1 MKGKI
6 DQDATLTR
14 VALIAPTSK
23 WSKFNE
29 VYMTQNA
36 KNQLQELLQSLG
48 CDRNCADFQP
58 LPPAPPYLH
67 GSTVTVTFPDGR
79 SVLGTGRANVKSDAD
94 IAASQAALEQ
104 MRIDHADLFI
114 DWDVVSVEAQAGDAL
129 IKLGVYCSKE
139 FKTAEAKSKR
149 LQILES
155 DKHLAKIFD
164 QLKNNSD
171 PDLAI
176 WGPHL
181 SEKRKATLVEAL
193 LWRHYGQQVISV
205 TAPKQLQSLL
215 ESLVLPPD

>member
-1 MKGKI
+1 
-6 DQDATLTR
+6 
-14 VALIAPTSK
+14 
-23 WSKFNE
+23 
-29 VYMTQNA
+29 MTENA
-36 KNQLQELLQSLG
+36 KNQLQELLQDLG

-58 LPPAPPYLH
+58 SPPLSYLH

-79 SVLGTGRANVKSDAD
+79 SVRGTGEGMRISDAD
-94 IAASQAALEQ
+94 IAAAQAALKQ
-104 MRIDHADLFI
+104 MRIDYADLFI

-139 FKTAEAKSKR
+139 FKTAEDKSKR
-149 LQILES
+149 LQTLES

-164 QLKNNSD
+164 QWNNNGD

-193 LWRHYGQQVISV
+193 LWRRYGQQVISV

-215 ESLVLPPD
+215 ESLILPAS

>member
-1 MKGKI
+1 
-6 DQDATLTR
+6 
-14 VALIAPTSK
+14 
-23 WSKFNE
+23 
-29 VYMTQNA
+29 MTQNA

-48 CDRNCADFQP
+48 CDKNCADFQP
-58 LPPAPPYLH
+58 LPPAPLYLH

-79 SVLGTGRANVKSDAD
+79 SVQGTGRHNGKTDAE
-94 IAASQAALEQ
+94 IAAAQAALEQ
-104 MRIDHADLFI
+104 MHTDLEDLFI

-129 IKLGVYCSKE
+129 IKLGVYCSEE
-139 FKTAEAKSKR
+139 FQTAEDKSKR
-149 LQILES
+149 LQTLES

-164 QLKNNSD
+164 QWKNNGD

-193 LWRHYGQQVISV
+193 LWRRYGQQVISV

-215 ESLVLPPD
+215 ESLGLPSK